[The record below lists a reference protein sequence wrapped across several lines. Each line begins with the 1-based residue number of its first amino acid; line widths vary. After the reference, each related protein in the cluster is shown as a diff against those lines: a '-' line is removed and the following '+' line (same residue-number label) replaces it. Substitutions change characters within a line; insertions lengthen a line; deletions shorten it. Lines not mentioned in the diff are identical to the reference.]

1 MHFLNN
7 LKLKYKL
14 IISYFVL
21 IVIPLIIFSRLSF
34 KEFAQIL
41 ENRIIYSAEQSF
53 NQGTEYVT
61 YKIHK
66 IIEVSDNIVVNGY
79 VKKILERDLNLTSVL
94 QMHEDLNNL
103 RSLLYS
109 YKNDKDIY
117 NICIYIN
124 DDLPHDDNDDDIAS
138 ISYATKQKWFSQLP
152 GAGSRVFMV
161 PPAFYTNPNQHE
173 NMVLSVA
180 RRITCSTNYID
191 IIGYLRI
198 DFLERNIRDILINAN
213 AIDGSLTYIRSRDDR
228 IVSTTDNELLD
239 KYRLS
244 LADMERLQVAK
255 DWTIISVNNEDC
267 YARVKNID
275 DTDWTIITVIPL
287 NDIYREVANISRLM
301 FVFLV
306 IIIPITIL
314 FSVLLT
320 YQLTRRLS
328 NLSKKMKYV
337 TENVFEEYK
346 EKYDYNDE
354 IGELTS
360 SYNYMVKHISTL
372 AEEKYKSGLSIKSTE
387 LELLQSQINP
397 HFLYNTMD
405 MINWMSYDNRGEEI
419 RKITRALS
427 TFYKISLSKGKTMI
441 PLRDE
446 LKHVELYM
454 EIQNLRLN
462 NNIDFVI
469 DCPKHLKDILIPKIT
484 LQPIV
489 ENSVFHGILNKEDKR
504 GSIHIVCRDDDTYL
518 SILIK
523 DNGIGMDEG
532 TKKQLLDNDEKKGF
546 GLRNIETRLMLT
558 YNNKSS
564 FEVNSKIDL
573 GTTIEIKIPLF

>member
-79 VKKILERDLNLTSVL
+79 VKKILERDINLTSVL

-564 FEVNSKIDL
+564 FEVNSKIGL

>member
-1 MHFLNN
+1 MHYFNN

-14 IISYFVL
+14 IISYFIL

-34 KEFAQIL
+34 KEFAHIL
-41 ENRIIYSAEQSF
+41 ENRIIYSADQSF
-53 NQGTEYVT
+53 NQGTEYVK

-66 IIEVSDNIVVNGY
+66 IIEVSDNITVNSY
-79 VKKILERDLNLTSVL
+79 VKEILERDSANTSVL
-94 QMHEDLNNL
+94 QLHRDLNNL
-103 RSLLYS
+103 RNLLYS

-117 NICIYIN
+117 NICVYI
-124 DDLPHDDNDDDIAS
+124 DDKLLHDDDDNEIAS
-138 ISYATKQKWFSQLP
+138 ISHAKKQKWFSELP

-161 PPAFYTNPNQHE
+161 PPAFYKRPEEDND
-173 NMVLSVA
+173 MVLSVA
-180 RRITCSTNYID
+180 RRITSSTDYID

-198 DFLERNIRDILINAN
+198 DFLEKNIRDILTNAN

-228 IVSTTDNELLD
+228 IVSTTDNDLLN

-244 LADMERLQVAK
+244 LANIERLQK
-255 DWTIISVNNEDC
+255 IKNWTIININNEDC
-267 YARVKNID
+267 YARVKNIE

-287 NDIYREVANISRLM
+287 DDIYREVADISRLM
-301 FVFLV
+301 FVFLL
-306 IIIPITIL
+306 IIIPVTIL

-328 NLSKKMKYV
+328 NLSNKMKYA

-346 EKYDYNDE
+346 EKYNYNDE

-360 SYNYMVKHISTL
+360 SYNYMVKRISTL
-372 AEEKYKSGLSIKSTE
+372 AEEKYKSGLSIRSTE

-454 EIQNLRLN
+454 EIQNFRMN
-462 NNIDFVI
+462 DSIDFVI
-469 DCPKHLKDILIPKIT
+469 DCSKHLLDILIPKIT

-489 ENSVFHGILNKEDKR
+489 ENSVFHGIMNKEDKK
-504 GSIHIVCRDDDTYL
+504 GTIKITCRDDDTYL
-518 SILIK
+518 IIVIE
-523 DNGIGMDEG
+523 DNGVGMDEA
-532 TKKQLLDNDEKKGF
+532 TIKELLDNNDKKGF
-546 GLRNIETRLMLT
+546 GLRNIQTRLMLT

-564 FEVNSKIDL
+564 FKVTSKIL
-573 GTTIEIKIPLF
+573 EGTVTEIKIPLF